1 MSGLEVEIRRKVH
14 DGLHL
19 NLAFTVQNECAVL
32 FGPSGTGKSTTLRMI
47 AGLLTP
53 DAGRIILDG
62 EPLFDSNRREN
73 RPLRLRRVGMVFQ
86 DDRLFPHLDVAS
98 NILYG
103 LNRWESAKARERLA
117 EIAALCGVG
126 SLLDR
131 SPSNLSGGERQRVGL
146 ARALAPRPKLLL
158 CDEPVSALDL
168 ENRQALTERLRAVQ
182 AAESIPMLYVTH
194 SPAEAI
200 AVGHRLLRLEGGSI
214 VDSGLPIE
222 VLTATPA
229 TYQNRLERVLNRF
242 EGRVLDPEAG
252 AGETRVQ
259 LTGGPELIVA
269 NVAPIP
275 GTIVN
280 VEILAD
286 EILLARDNVE
296 GLSAR
301 NQLRA
306 EVVKILGHGNDAEIL
321 LRTGNLTWIASL
333 TRGAVAALRLQAGQT
348 AWMIIKARSCLV
360 RDPT

>member
-1 MSGLEVEIRRKVH
+1 MGLEVSVSRKVH
-14 DGLHL
+14 PGLEL
-19 NLAFTVQNECAVL
+19 NLGFTVGNECAVL
-32 FGPSGTGKSTTLRMI
+32 FGPSGSGKSTTLRMI

-53 DAGRIILDG
+53 DSGRITLDD
-62 EPLFDSNRREN
+62 ETLFDSRHREN

-103 LNRWESAKARERLA
+103 LNQWESGKAKARLA

-126 SLLDR
+126 SLLTR

-146 ARALAPRPKLLL
+146 ARALAPRPRLLL

-168 ENRQALTERLRAVQ
+168 ENRHALMERLRAVQ

-222 VLTATPA
+222 VLTSTSP

-242 EGRVLDPEAG
+242 EGRVLDPATN

-259 LTGGPELIVA
+259 LTGGPILIVA
-269 NVAPIP
+269 DVASKPESVV
-275 GTIVN
+275 T

-286 EILLARDNVE
+286 EILLARQNVE

-301 NQLRA
+301 NRMQA
-306 EVVKILGHGNDAEIL
+306 DVVKILNHGNDAEVL

-333 TRGAVAALRLQAGQT
+333 TQGAVSALQLQAGQT

-360 RDPT
+360 RNPS